1 MGADMRQ
8 RWIIVGHGMVA
19 MRLLREIVALRPEQV
34 QLVCIGE
41 EALPGYSRIG
51 LSDVLAGKRDID
63 SLQDVATDWYERHD
77 IQSLHGRVVTIDRPR
92 KRVTL
97 ADGNILHYDRLLLAT
112 GSAPRLPDVPGI
124 DLPQVRPFRTVEDVC
139 SLLAVAPGSR
149 AVVLGGGLLGLEAA
163 VGLAGRGVEVT
174 LVHREGWLMNRQ
186 LDRQA
191 GDWLEEALAQRGV
204 RFLKNTEA
212 AAIEPEGAACR
223 VDLVSGE
230 RLPADVVVPAIGIV
244 PRVDLA
250 RDAGLEVGRGVVVND
265 WLQTSDAAICA
276 LGECAE
282 HRGTGYGLVA
292 PLYEQARVLARQ
304 LVTGQGSYTGSAVST
319 QLKVSGV
326 PVFSAGAVEAEDP
339 NDLIVWRDEAHR
351 EYRKLILRNNRLVGA
366 VLFGDVRDG
375 QFYQDLI
382 ERQVDV
388 STVRQTLVF
397 GAAFCTELPA
407 QKIEIPEQVAA

>member
-1 MGADMRQ
+1 MRQ

-63 SLQDVATDWYERHD
+63 SLQDVAADWYERHD
-77 IQSLHGRVVTIDRPR
+77 IQSLHGRVVAIDRPC

-97 ADGNILHYDRLLLAT
+97 ADGSILQYDRLFLAT
-112 GSAPRLPDVPGI
+112 GSAPRLPEVPGI
-124 DLPQVRPFRTVEDVC
+124 DLPQVRPFRTVEDVR

-212 AAIEPEGAACR
+212 AAIEPVGTACR

-250 RDAGLEVGRGVVVND
+250 RDAGLEVGRGIVVND
-265 WLQTSDAAICA
+265 RLQTSDAAICA

-326 PVFSAGAVEAEDP
+326 PVFSAGVVEAEDP

-388 STVRQTLVF
+388 STVRQMLVF

>member
-1 MGADMRQ
+1 MRQ